1 MDNLEDILAKMSKPE
16 IPPLKHQDITGKAII
31 ESKRKAVMSIWW
43 LSLPVYL
50 LATLTMKSLYK
61 PGTTLKSNI
70 RDLCTANHYLPLLLF
85 FIVPAVLVVI
95 NIFQVRTIYK
105 LTNSAKAGMI
115 NLLMIVLSSLILI
128 FYLCN

>member
-1 MDNLEDILAKMSKPE
+1 MDNLEDILTQMSKPE

-43 LSLPVYL
+43 LALPVYL
-50 LATLTMKSLYK
+50 LATLTMKSVYK
-61 PGTTLKSNI
+61 PETTLKSNI
-70 RDLCTANHYLPLLLF
+70 RDVGTANHYLPLLLF
-85 FIVPAVLVVI
+85 FIVPAAIIVI

-105 LTNSAKAGMI
+105 LTNSAKSASV